1 MAWMEL
7 AGAVAVVSALLVL
20 PGLPSA
26 LAGGL
31 RGVWL
36 VGAAVP
42 LSATVLTVAAV
53 VAPRLGWDWGLL
65 PVVAVAALL
74 AVAVGVAHAV
84 LRRWWDLG
92 EVVRRG
98 SELVTVAA
106 VALGGAVLSLR
117 LGRALGDPGNVS
129 QTYDSIFHLNAVRW
143 ILDTGDAS
151 PVSVSDMNSDAPSFY
166 PAGFHAVAAL
176 ATRLSGV
183 SLPVGVN
190 ATWLALAVVVW
201 PLGVL
206 LLTRALAGA
215 SRPVLLAAGA
225 VAAGLPAFPYLLV
238 DYGVLYPLLAGYALL
253 PFALATAVR
262 ALGVGAIEP
271 GEVRRLRL
279 PWILLTTAALPGL
292 TLMHPSTLVS
302 WFVMS
307 APWVLLAGWR
317 LARTGRGTV
326 RWVWLVA
333 TVGWVGGVV
342 LSVLLVRPEV
352 GARFWEPI
360 GTMGQAVGEV
370 VTLSVEHGSIALV
383 ASALTWVGVVHVLAR
398 RGPAGE
404 GEPGELQPRRDLEHR
419 LALVAGPV
427 VVGILYVVVAGMTVG
442 RLRDLVAGP
451 WYNNSPRVAALLPV
465 VVVPLAALGA
475 ARCWTWLVQR
485 RAASGVATGRRRVVL
500 GLVLLVALTVAL
512 QGRAVQNGLKG
523 VVEAYA
529 QTDDP
534 RLLSNDERTLLD
546 RLDETVPEDAVVAG
560 NPWTGT
566 TMAYAI
572 ADRKVVFFHILMDVP
587 PDEGLLLAQMRDAV
601 PGGAVCDAVER
612 TQVRFVLDFGPRE
625 VQQLGPHV
633 YPGIADLETSDAFE
647 LVDQEGEARLFE
659 LMACG

>member
-7 AGAVAVVSALLVL
+7 AGAVVVVTALLVL
-20 PGLPSA
+20 PGLPGA

-42 LSATVLTVAAV
+42 LSATVVTVASV

-65 PVVAVAALL
+65 PVGAVAVVL
-74 AVAVGVAHAV
+74 AVAVGLAHLA

-98 SELVTVAA
+98 AELVTLAA
-106 VALGGAVLSLR
+106 VFLGGAVLTLR
-117 LGRALGDPGNVS
+117 LGRALGDPDHVS

-151 PVSVSDMNSDAPSFY
+151 PVSVSDMNSDSPSFY
-166 PAGFHAVAAL
+166 PAGFHALAAL
-176 ATRLSGV
+176 ATRISGV
-183 SLPVGVN
+183 DLPVGVN

-201 PLGVL
+201 PLGVV

-262 ALGVGAIEP
+262 ALGVGATDRA
-271 GEVRRLRL
+271 EVRRLRL
-279 PWILLTTAALPGL
+279 PWILLTAATLPGL

-317 LARTGRGTV
+317 LARSARGGNRV
-326 RWVWLVA
+326 LWLA
-333 TVGWVGGVV
+333 ASAAWAGGVV
-342 LSVLLVRPEV
+342 LSVLVVRPEV
-352 GARFWEPI
+352 EARFWEPI

-370 VTLSVEHGSIALV
+370 ATLSVEHGSIALV
-383 ASALTWVGVVHVLAR
+383 ASALTWIGVVHVIAR
-398 RGPAGE
+398 RGRDGDHDS
-404 GEPGELQPRRDLEHR
+404 GRDLEHR

-427 VVGILYVVVAGMTVG
+427 VVGILYVVVAGMGVG

-451 WYNNSPRVAALLPV
+451 WYNNSPRIAALLPV

-475 ARCWTWLVQR
+475 ARCWSWLVR
-485 RAASGVATGRRRVVL
+485 TRALAVASTGRRRIAL
-500 GLVLLVALTVAL
+500 GLVLMVALTGAL

-534 RLLSNDERTLLD
+534 RLLSHDERALLD
-546 RLDETVPEDAVVAG
+546 RLDETVPPDAVVAG

-572 ADRKVVFFHILMDVP
+572 ADREVVFFHILMDVP
-587 PDEGLLLAQMRDAV
+587 PDEALLLAELRDAV
-601 PGGAVCDAVER
+601 PGGAVCDAADR
-612 TQVRFVLDFGPRE
+612 TGVRFVLDFGPRE

-633 YPGIADLETSDAFE
+633 YPGIENLETSDAFE
-647 LVDQEGEARLFE
+647 LVDQAGQARLFE
-659 LMACG
+659 LTACG